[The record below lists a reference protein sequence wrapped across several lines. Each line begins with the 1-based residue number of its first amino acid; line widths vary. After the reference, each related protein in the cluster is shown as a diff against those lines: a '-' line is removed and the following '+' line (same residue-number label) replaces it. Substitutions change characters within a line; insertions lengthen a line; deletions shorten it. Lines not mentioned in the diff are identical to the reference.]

1 MTNKAAMH
9 QQPDVWRAF
18 TKPRGTRDPELT
30 LGARAQSF
38 PDQGNLRLLDP
49 EAFIQKALELSA
61 SDRYLEKGTQNKV
74 SDTTE

>member
-1 MTNKAAMH
+1 MTNKAAMD

-38 PDQGNLRLLDP
+38 QDQCNLRLLDP
-49 EAFIQKALELSA
+49 EVFIQKALELSA
-61 SDRYLEKGTQNKV
+61 SDRFLEKGTQNKV
-74 SDTTE
+74 SATTE